1 MGEKT
6 KNVLMALLIV
16 GIVSMTIAYAALTQ
30 RLNINSNAKV
40 LSKSTTWNV
49 HFTNLS
55 APSTTG
61 YAQVK
66 SGEGLVL
73 DSSSTTLSGL
83 TATLSAPGDSV
94 SYTFD
99 IINEGTINAKINTN
113 GVHLASVANATCS
126 GTAATETADCAL
138 VKNNLTYTLTYTNP
152 SGTITAGDTLAA
164 GATRHCIL
172 TITYNSSATDVP
184 ANDVTISGLDSYID
198 YIQDAPTVTP

>member
-6 KNVLMALLIV
+6 KNILMALLIV

-40 LSKSTTWNV
+40 LSKNTTWNI

-55 APSTTG
+55 APT
-61 YAQVK
+61 K
-66 SGEGLVL
+66 IIRDNILDII

-99 IINEGTINAKINTN
+99 VINEGTINAKINTS
-113 GVHLASVANATCS
+113 GVHLANVSSATCTGS
-126 GTAATETADCAL
+126 PVPSEADCTL
-138 VKNNLTYTLTYTNP
+138 VKNNLTYTLTYAN
-152 SGTITAGDTLAA
+152 GTALADGDKLAA
-164 GATRHCIL
+164 GATKSLKL
-172 TITYNSSATDVP
+172 TITYNASATNVP
-184 ANDVTISGLDSYID
+184 TNDVTITGLDSYID
-198 YIQDAPTVTP
+198 YIQDEASGS